1 MPREWD
7 RGRSS
12 LVDSA
17 LVPAA
22 LPVAAAVTVMLRLR
36 SFCRLGR
43 LASFGLF
50 GRLRLFGRLGLLR
63 LFWTLLV
70 LALVIVVLVLGV
82 LVLRRLRGLGRLRSL
97 RGLGRFRGLRR
108 LGRLRGLGR
117 LRRLGWFVDR
127 QRSRGCSRVMS
138 KEVRA
143 HRGPSHEEDRDAGD
157 RGAAGD
163 SSRSIH
169 ASGPRCSV
177 PIARPASVCL
187 RQAAAERFQ
196 RCLSESGPVSRG
208 GCSRSRRARSEE
220 HTSELQSHSDLVCRL
235 LLEKKKKTNKK
246 QQI

>member
-22 LPVAAAVTVMLRLR
+22 LPVAAAATVMLRFR

-43 LASFGLF
+43 LASFG
-50 GRLRLFGRLGLLR
+50 LFGRLGLLR

-70 LALVIVVLVLGV
+70 LALVIVVLALGV
-82 LVLRRLRGLGRLRSL
+82 LVLRRLRGLGRLRRSDRLGSFDRLRSL
-97 RGLGRFRGLRR
+97 GR
-108 LGRLRGLGR
+108 LGRLGWFGGLGR

-127 QRSRGCSRVMS
+127 QRSRSCSRVVS

-169 ASGPRCSV
+169 ASAPRCSV

-187 RQAAAERFQ
+187 
-196 RCLSESGPVSRG
+196 
-208 GCSRSRRARSEE
+208 
-220 HTSELQSHSDLVCRL
+220 
-235 LLEKKKKTNKK
+235 
-246 QQI
+246 

>member
-70 LALVIVVLVLGV
+70 LALVAGVVAFDATSAAAFLAQNLALVVIGAWLPGPPPLAGPWLPTRLRWLGALAGIGLLLAGLGWILGGVTQSFAAAGVLGYLVLLPIWAW
-82 LVLRRLRGLGRLRSL
+82 LVAAVFRSKAQE
-97 RGLGRFRGLRR
+97 R
-108 LGRLRGLGR
+108 
-117 LRRLGWFVDR
+117 
-127 QRSRGCSRVMS
+127 
-138 KEVRA
+138 
-143 HRGPSHEEDRDAGD
+143 
-157 RGAAGD
+157 
-163 SSRSIH
+163 
-169 ASGPRCSV
+169 
-177 PIARPASVCL
+177 RPAS
-187 RQAAAERFQ
+187 
-196 RCLSESGPVSRG
+196 
-208 GCSRSRRARSEE
+208 
-220 HTSELQSHSDLVCRL
+220 
-235 LLEKKKKTNKK
+235 
-246 QQI
+246 